1 LISRKERLYQDK
13 AVERIMEDG
22 IHREQEMSR
31 LMADDYV
38 GKIMSATYGK
48 AMSIQQV
55 SRMCEIPIAVAYRRV
70 GKMEKIGL
78 VKCVREEE
86 AYRGKKVRYYMCA
99 VDALH
104 LSFIKGRFTVQ
115 VLPITN
121 IAVPAP
127 AKEKAEI

>member
-1 LISRKERLYQDK
+1 MDDSVPK
-13 AVERIMEDG
+13 
-22 IHREQEMSR
+22 EQEMSR
-31 LMADDYV
+31 LMADEYA

-78 VKCVREEE
+78 VRCVREEE

-99 VDALH
+99 IDVLH
-104 LSFIKGRFTVQ
+104 LSFIKGRFSVQ
-115 VLPITN
+115 VQPIAN
-121 IAVPAP
+121 LACQSAP
-127 AKEKAEI
+127 EKEQALG

>member
-1 LISRKERLYQDK
+1 
-13 AVERIMEDG
+13 MEDG

-31 LMADDYV
+31 LMADDYA

-48 AMSIQQV
+48 AMSIQEL
-55 SRMCEIPIAVAYRRV
+55 SRICEIPIAVAYRRV

-99 VDALH
+99 VDTLQ
-104 LSFIKGRFTVQ
+104 LSFERGRFTVQ
-115 VLPITN
+115 VQPVTN
-121 IAVPAP
+121 LTYSL
-127 AKEKAEI
+127 KEQATS

>member
-1 LISRKERLYQDK
+1 
-13 AVERIMEDG
+13 MEDG

-31 LMADDYV
+31 LMADEYA

-48 AMSIQQV
+48 AMSIQQI
-55 SRMCEIPIAVAYRRV
+55 SRACEIPIAVAYRRV

-78 VKCVREEE
+78 VRCVREEE

-115 VLPITN
+115 VQPITD
-121 IAVPAP
+121 IAIPTAE
-127 AKEKAEI
+127 KERAEI

>member
-1 LISRKERLYQDK
+1 
-13 AVERIMEDG
+13 MEDG

-31 LMADDYV
+31 LMADDYA

-48 AMSIQQV
+48 AMSIQQI
-55 SRMCEIPIAVAYRRV
+55 SRACEIPIAVAYRRV
-70 GKMEKIGL
+70 GKMEKVGL
-78 VKCVREEE
+78 EKCVREEE

-115 VLPITN
+115 VLPIPN
-121 IAVPAP
+121 VAAP
-127 AKEKAEI
+127 ASEKVQAEI